1 VPRPKRIMKKIFK
14 LGVVVAAVAI
24 PLALAA
30 PPAPATPRLLAA
42 SVHIQYTGD
51 WAGYGDVGGKY
62 HEVRAVWQVPA
73 IPATKSRAYA
83 YFWVGLG
90 GSGGSGWLHAFL
102 SGSGLAQ
109 IGIIEISGPGA
120 GYFAFWE
127 AIPRTDPNGTLQSSK
142 PHLFRARNGRFLS
155 VKPGDFITASVTVKG
170 GTYYLKMSDNRGAN
184 HTIWSTPAVPASA
197 AELSND
203 SAEVVA
209 EDPTGTP
216 LADFGHVFFNGAA
229 IDGKPIGST
238 SPVEFQILPY
248 PLSPVYVSPIGVSG
262 DNFAVTGQA
271 PPVPTITSVGTYTS
285 GAYVYFDIH
294 YADPGNDAEGFGFVG
309 VNGSTWAEESHP
321 FSSPSYGIVGQ
332 DSIAY
337 PFNQACGTAQQY
349 SSYVQAWIYDTAGDR
364 SAPVVI
370 HLVCAS
376 AGGVG

>member
-1 VPRPKRIMKKIFK
+1 VPHPKRIMKKIFK

-30 PPAPATPRLLAA
+30 PRAPAAPRLLAA
-42 SVHIQYTGD
+42 SIQYTGD
-51 WAGYGDVGGKY
+51 WAGYGDVGGRY

-90 GSGGSGWLHAFL
+90 GSGGSGWLHAQLF
-102 SGSGLAQ
+102 GSGLAQ
-109 IGIIEISGPGA
+109 IGIIEISGSGA
-120 GYFAFWE
+120 GYYAFWE
-127 AIPRTDPNGTLQSSK
+127 AIPRTDPNGTLTSSK

-155 VKPGDFITASVTVKG
+155 VKPGDSITASVTVKG
-170 GTYYLKMSDNRGAN
+170 GTYYLKMSDNRGTN

-197 AELSND
+197 SDLSND

-216 LADFGHVFFNGAA
+216 LAHFGRVFFDRAA
-229 IDGKPIGST
+229 IDGHPIGST
-238 SPVEFQILPY
+238 NPVEFQILPY
-248 PLSPVYVSPIGVSG
+248 PLSPVYVSPIGVKG

-271 PPVPTITSVGTYTS
+271 PPVPTITSAGTYTS
-285 GAYVYFDIH
+285 GVDVYFDIH
-294 YADPGNDAEGFGFVG
+294 YADPGHDAEGFGFVG
-309 VNGSTWAEESHP
+309 VNGSGWAEETHP

-337 PFNQACGTAQQY
+337 PFNEACGTAQQY

-364 SAPVVI
+364 STPVVI